1 MNGIFVPLGGADEI
15 GASAY
20 FLCIDHTRILLD
32 CGARLRGEELYPD
45 YERLLEEME
54 DLSDIDAILISHGHY
69 DHIGSFA
76 RIAAAA
82 ARAEIITTKDTKSLI
97 EMQLLSF
104 GRISGRPESE
114 RVKNERY
121 RQAQALMARIRIQ
134 PVMQPF
140 EIKGCRVTFLP
151 AGHMMGAVM
160 IYLESRNYR
169 ILYSGDFS
177 MRTMFG
183 INGLRFPEGIH
194 PRVLLLNGP
203 NLYQKQKVWEPERNR
218 DPALERVPDS
228 VGSTERFDYKKLEK
242 SIRKAL
248 KEGKSLYLHTR
259 SVPRHLDLFYFLHN
273 AFESVPVLLEPRSRM
288 IADGLSDM
296 GYAIYHENFYW
307 EGELPK
313 GPCLV
318 IGQGTERKG
327 CLALSFDSYSLHA
340 RPEETLDFIRQ
351 TGARQIF
358 LLHVYP
364 DGKKVWPGDWMG
376 QSDSEALLVQAH
388 NGRKY
393 YLERETKMKHEKI
406 LRDVMQRELT
416 TAREQLKR
424 AVGKEARTSMEWV
437 GIYGSLRYPEEHPRV
452 AYKLILEE
460 RERTPGLIPGISYDE
475 YLDALRG
482 TNLDGV
488 DKRKYILDVVEEGVD
503 HLKRALDGDPAA
515 MEKYAAFTED
525 LSYRDGFNRKLFFVG
540 KYTVIFL
547 ILMDPDLRSE
557 EYVPI
562 ARSFGARYCDRLLR
576 DIRNGLLKEYGM
588 KRQRKSARDVLQRT
602 EKALVESETLA
613 SGFTAENELDQLRFM
628 NNNYR
633 NSLELVQ
640 AMLDELNVTIDET
653 AADAKNAAIASFY
666 STMNSE
672 EYGHL
677 LDSLELV
684 ERRLASLKEQKV
696 KIPPQLLPMTIVF
709 KQLLRFVKD
718 CGITPMDTTG
728 REFAT
733 EVEGLAQYT
742 YIGEAYS
749 KPGQEKTVVVE
760 RPGWRF
766 GDTIISLPTVRE
778 KEED

>member
-20 FLCIDHTRILLD
+20 YLCLDHTRILLD

-45 YERLLEEME
+45 YEGLLEEME
-54 DLSDIDAILISHGHY
+54 DLSDIDILLISHGHY

-82 ARAEIITTKDTKSLI
+82 TRAEIITTQDTKSLI

-140 EIKGCRVTFLP
+140 ERKGCRVTFLP

-169 ILYSGDFS
+169 VLYSGDFS
-177 MRTMFG
+177 MQTMFG
-183 INGLRFPEGIH
+183 INGLRLPEGIR
-194 PRVLLLNGP
+194 PRALLLNAP
-203 NLYQKQKVWEPERNR
+203 NLYQSQKAWDQEERSQ
-218 DPALERVPDS
+218 DP
-228 VGSTERFDYKKLEK
+228 FDYSKLEK
-242 SIRKAL
+242 QIRKTL
-248 KEGKSLYLHTR
+248 QEGKSLYIHTR

-273 AFESVPVLLEPRSRM
+273 AFASVPVLLEPRSRM

-296 GYAIYHENFYW
+296 GYAIYHENFYSQ
-307 EGELPK
+307 GELPK
-313 GPCLV
+313 EPCLV
-318 IGQGTERKG
+318 IGQGTQRQG

-340 RPEETLDFIRQ
+340 SPGETLDLIRQ

-364 DGKKVWPGDWMG
+364 DEKKVWPGDLVKQSG
-376 QSDSEALLVQAH
+376 QEALTLQAH

-406 LRDVMQRELT
+406 LRDVMQRELM

-424 AVGKEARTSMEWV
+424 SAGKEARTSMEWV

-460 RERTPGLIPGISYDE
+460 RERRPGLFPGISYDE
-475 YLDALRG
+475 YWDALRG
-482 TNLDGV
+482 SNLDGV
-488 DKRKYILDVVEEGVD
+488 EKRKYIQGVVEEGVD
-503 HLKRALDGDPAA
+503 YLKKALDGDPAA

-525 LSYRDGFNRKLFFVG
+525 LTYTDRFNRKLFFVG

-547 ILMDPDLRSE
+547 ILMDPDLGSQD
-557 EYVPI
+557 YVPI
-562 ARSFGARYCDRLLR
+562 AKSFGARYCDRLLR

-602 EKALVESETLA
+602 EKAIVESETLA
-613 SGFTAENELDQLRFM
+613 SGFRAENELDQLRFM

-653 AADAKNAAIASFY
+653 AADARNGAIASFY
-666 STMNSE
+666 TTMNSE

-718 CGITPMDTTG
+718 CGIAPMDTTG
-728 REFAT
+728 REFVT

-742 YIGEAYS
+742 YIGAAYS
-749 KPGQEKTVVVE
+749 QPGQKKTVVVE

-766 GDTIISLPTVRE
+766 GDTILSLPTVRE